1 MIGVNEYFNGTVKS
15 LGFTVDG
22 EKATV
27 GVMEAGDYEF
37 GTSTVEIMKVTMGS
51 MDVRLPG
58 AAEYRT
64 FKAGESFEV
73 GKGEKFQLRLRAPA
87 AYLCLYR

>member
-1 MIGVNEYFNGTVKS
+1 MISVNEYFNGTVKS
-15 LGFTVDG
+15 LGFSTDG

-37 GTSTVEIMKVTMGS
+37 GTSTVDIMKVTIGS

-58 AAEYRT
+58 SAEYRT

-73 GKGEKFQLRLRAPA
+73 GKGEKFQIKLKTPA
-87 AYLCLYR
+87 SYLCLYR